1 MTPYGIVYS
10 DNVLSLNESRK
21 QWLKKEK
28 IISKGY
34 FALGYLVIAALV
46 VAGNIAVMF
55 IRKDF
60 DWQYYSFMLILE
72 LALSLFLVFLSVRK
86 EKEISYNKNCFNK
99 EKKQIVL
106 GESSAVFTSPY
117 RQTEYYYDEIE
128 QVVETDNT
136 ITIFIESEHCYP
148 VYVSKNTVEKGNA
161 DIFRVILMEKT
172 DGRYIFAGGKAR

>member
-1 MTPYGIVYS
+1 MNYATIKNC
-10 DNVLSLNESRK
+10 D
-21 QWLKKEK
+21 
-28 IISKGY
+28 
-34 FALGYLVIAALV
+34 IANGV
-46 VAGNIAVMF
+46 GVRV
-55 IRKDF
+55 
-60 DWQYYSFMLILE
+60 
-72 LALSLFLVFLSVRK
+72 SLFVSGCTHRC
-86 EKEISYNKNCFNK
+86 KNCFNK

-161 DIFRVILMEKT
+161 DIFRVILMKKT

>member
-55 IRKDF
+55 IKKDF

-86 EKEISYNKNCFNK
+86 EKEI
-99 EKKQIVL
+99 
-106 GESSAVFTSPY
+106 
-117 RQTEYYYDEIE
+117 
-128 QVVETDNT
+128 
-136 ITIFIESEHCYP
+136 
-148 VYVSKNTVEKGNA
+148 
-161 DIFRVILMEKT
+161 
-172 DGRYIFAGGKAR
+172 